1 MDTSNSQDGYY
12 SDMDESFS
20 FTCCDFSDDEGDDK
34 DDDESYIEIALEPL
48 PTKDDDDLKLRVSFS
63 SSRVPLK
70 ELFVDQVPTHQVL
83 LSSDAS
89 SSSSLSSSSS
99 SKSRGSELI
108 TSGLSGTNSKSNNS
122 TRRVQFSAINR
133 VLNAFV
139 SSSRVPS
146 SEETDRI
153 DENRRLASSESRKAS
168 KVTTAINGS
177 ITKILIKF
185 RSIKIRPM
193 LTSFVKSRQVKGN
206 KVKSQEMSSTIWS
219 HRKLIKP
226 LDNRTVGEGRGDCR
240 RKKTKSS
247 AAMDINM
254 EAIRGVLE
262 AISSMSIGG
271 RSKQTKTKTKSCP
284 GSIKCSPI
292 NERGVADRESRGY
305 TRENSVQAAIA
316 HCKRSFGQAQEFS
329 F

>member
-48 PTKDDDDLKLRVSFS
+48 PTQDDDDLKLRVSFS

-108 TSGLSGTNSKSNNS
+108 TSGLSGTNSKSNNR

-193 LTSFVKSRQVKGN
+193 LTSFVKPRQVKGN

-240 RKKTKSS
+240 RKKTKTS

-316 HCKRSFGQAQEFS
+316 HCKRSFGQAGV
-329 F
+329 

>member
-1 MDTSNSQDGYY
+1 
-12 SDMDESFS
+12 MDESFS

-63 SSRVPLK
+63 SSRDPLK
-70 ELFVDQVPTHQVL
+70 ELFVDQVL

-153 DENRRLASSESRKAS
+153 DENRRLASAESRKAS

-193 LTSFVKSRQVKGN
+193 LTSFVKPRQVKGN

-226 LDNRTVGEGRGDCR
+226 LDNRTR
-240 RKKTKSS
+240 
-247 AAMDINM
+247 
-254 EAIRGVLE
+254 VLE
-262 AISSMSIGG
+262 AISNMSIGG
-271 RSKQTKTKTKSCP
+271 RSKQTKTKTKTKSC
-284 GSIKCSPI
+284 
-292 NERGVADRESRGY
+292 RFDQ
-305 TRENSVQAAIA
+305 ENSVQAAIA

-329 F
+329 FEIDQFIFPCFLSRKNLSRKFLG

>member
-20 FTCCDFSDDEGDDK
+20 FTCCDFSDDEGDDN

-70 ELFVDQVPTHQVL
+70 ELFVDQVL
-83 LSSDAS
+83 LSPDAS

-153 DENRRLASSESRKAS
+153 DENRRLASAESR
-168 KVTTAINGS
+168 
-177 ITKILIKF
+177 
-185 RSIKIRPM
+185 
-193 LTSFVKSRQVKGN
+193 
-206 KVKSQEMSSTIWS
+206 
-219 HRKLIKP
+219 
-226 LDNRTVGEGRGDCR
+226 
-240 RKKTKSS
+240 
-247 AAMDINM
+247 
-254 EAIRGVLE
+254 
-262 AISSMSIGG
+262 
-271 RSKQTKTKTKSCP
+271 
-284 GSIKCSPI
+284 
-292 NERGVADRESRGY
+292 
-305 TRENSVQAAIA
+305 
-316 HCKRSFGQAQEFS
+316 
-329 F
+329 

>member
-70 ELFVDQVPTHQVL
+70 ELFVDQVL
-83 LSSDAS
+83 LSPDAS

-193 LTSFVKSRQVKGN
+193 LTSFVKPRQIKGN

-226 LDNRTVGEGRGDCR
+226 LDNRTIGEGRGDCR
-240 RKKTKSS
+240 RKKTKTS

>member
-63 SSRVPLK
+63 SSRDPLK
-70 ELFVDQVPTHQVL
+70 ELFVDQVL

-99 SKSRGSELI
+99 SKSLGSELI

-153 DENRRLASSESRKAS
+153 DENRRLASAESRKAS

-193 LTSFVKSRQVKGN
+193 LTSFVKPRQVKGN
-206 KVKSQEMSSTIWS
+206 KVKSQEMSTIWS

-240 RKKTKSS
+240 RKKTKTS

-271 RSKQTKTKTKSCP
+271 RSKQTKTKTKTKSCP